1 MRAVQWLQ
9 QWLRLQQWV
18 RRASSAV
25 LAPVARAMHWVVR
38 MMRRVIIIIIII
50 IISSSISIEDQK
62 LLQLPRLN
70 SVAVILEV
78 LADRELPLVRTEFSC
93 CVLCVT

>member
-1 MRAVQWLQ
+1 MMLDLQ
-9 QWLRLQQWV
+9 R
-18 RRASSAV
+18 
-25 LAPVARAMHWVVR
+25 
-38 MMRRVIIIIIII
+38 
-50 IISSSISIEDQK
+50 IEDEK

-93 CVLCVT
+93 CVLYVI